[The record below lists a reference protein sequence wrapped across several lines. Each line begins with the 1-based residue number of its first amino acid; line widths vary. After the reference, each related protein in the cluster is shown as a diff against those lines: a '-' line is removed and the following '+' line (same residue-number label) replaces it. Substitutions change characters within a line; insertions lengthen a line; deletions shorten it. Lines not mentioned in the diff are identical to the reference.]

1 METETVAL
9 LPVLRRLEV
18 QVGGQ
23 GAAQS
28 PAGLRLLLEH
38 LSLRGP
44 ATPLLAG
51 VQVIL
56 SDSYCILHAA
66 HHRIKIEYAY
76 CIHF

>member
-1 METETVAL
+1 MAL

-56 SDSYCILHAA
+56 SDS
-66 HHRIKIEYAY
+66 
-76 CIHF
+76 

>member
-56 SDSYCILHAA
+56 SGSFCILQGDSPCILHTILDA
-66 HHRIKIEYAY
+66 E
-76 CIHF
+76 